1 MNLMVNYNK
10 NLIKTLVVI
19 VIMGFVIS
27 ILWGGPLNLSS
38 QPNQAPTLTIT
49 PLKALAGEPW
59 CIKVAGL
66 TPNSVAKLIVEFK
79 DAFGVVWESS
89 AVFTVTDR
97 GTVEPDIQ
105 APNSGSYQGVDPSGL
120 FWSTRPVNTNQ
131 TSGAFSKSI
140 EPQRLMVSVEVEGK
154 RILSQTIERLF
165 LLPGVERQVV
175 DEAEVK
181 GILFLPAQQEPR
193 PAIIVLSGSEG
204 GVYEPPAAI
213 YASQGFVTLALAYF
227 GQEGLPDE
235 LVHIPIETVDKAVE
249 WLENHPRV
257 NKDAIG
263 IWGASKGAELALLAA
278 AHNPKIKAVVAKSPS
293 AVAFEGVSKAMGIDH
308 KSSWT
313 LNGEEVPFVPI
324 VFNQQLSDSFFSSKL
339 ANEPWSTAPMY
350 AYALENKEA
359 VDAATIQVEKINGPI
374 LLVSGSEDG
383 VWPAETMAKAIMD
396 RLKAKGHPFPD
407 MHLNYEGA
415 GHQIGA
421 PYSPTTI
428 NWLTVSGGLVEDLG
442 GSPQRNAA
450 AALDSWTKITVFLQE
465 HLR

>member
-1 MNLMVNYNK
+1 MNEE
-10 NLIKTLVVI
+10 
-19 VIMGFVIS
+19 
-27 ILWGGPLNLSS
+27 SS
-38 QPNQAPTLTIT
+38 QPSQAPTLIIT
-49 PLKALAGEPW
+49 PQKTLAGDPW
-59 CIKVAGL
+59 SIKVTGL
-66 TPNSVAKLIVEFK
+66 APNSVVKLTVEFK
-79 DAFGVVWESS
+79 DAFGVDWESS
-89 AVFTVTDR
+89 AVFTATDR

-120 FWSTRPVNTNQ
+120 FWSTRPLNTNQ

-140 EPQRLMVSVEVEGK
+140 DAQQLTVSVEVGGK
-154 RILSQTIERLF
+154 KILSQNIERLF

-175 DEAEVK
+175 EEAEVK
-181 GILFLPAQQEPR
+181 GTLFLPTQQGKR

-204 GVYEPPAAI
+204 GIYEPPAAI

-227 GQEGLPDE
+227 GQKGLPDE
-235 LVHIPIETVDKAVE
+235 LVHIPVETVDKAVE

-293 AVAFEGVSKAMGIDH
+293 AVAFEGVSKDMGINH

-324 VFNQQLSDSFFSSKL
+324 VFNQQLSDSFFSSKI
-339 ANEPWSTAPMY
+339 ANAPWSTAPMY
-350 AYALENKEA
+350 EYALENKEA
-359 VDAATIQVEKINGPI
+359 VNAATIQVEKINGPI
-374 LLVSGSEDG
+374 FLVSGSEDG
-383 VWPAETMAKAIMD
+383 VWPAEMMAKAIMD
-396 RLKAKGHPFPD
+396 RLKDKGHAFPD
-407 MHLNYEGA
+407 AQLNYEGA
-415 GHQIGA
+415 GHQIGT

-428 NWLTVSGGLVEDLG
+428 NWLIVSGGLIEDLG
-442 GSPQRNAA
+442 GSPERNAL
-450 AALDSWTKITVFLQE
+450 AALDSWTKISAFLQE

>member
-1 MNLMVNYNK
+1 
-10 NLIKTLVVI
+10 
-19 VIMGFVIS
+19 
-27 ILWGGPLNLSS
+27 
-38 QPNQAPTLTIT
+38 
-49 PLKALAGEPW
+49 
-59 CIKVAGL
+59 
-66 TPNSVAKLIVEFK
+66 
-79 DAFGVVWESS
+79 
-89 AVFTVTDR
+89 
-97 GTVEPDIQ
+97 
-105 APNSGSYQGVDPSGL
+105 
-120 FWSTRPVNTNQ
+120 
-131 TSGAFSKSI
+131 
-140 EPQRLMVSVEVEGK
+140 
-154 RILSQTIERLF
+154 
-165 LLPGVERQVV
+165 
-175 DEAEVK
+175 
-181 GILFLPAQQEPR
+181 
-193 PAIIVLSGSEG
+193 
-204 GVYEPPAAI
+204 
-213 YASQGFVTLALAYF
+213 
-227 GQEGLPDE
+227 
-235 LVHIPIETVDKAVE
+235 
-249 WLENHPRV
+249 
-257 NKDAIG
+257 
-263 IWGASKGAELALLAA
+263 
-278 AHNPKIKAVVAKSPS
+278 
-293 AVAFEGVSKAMGIDH
+293 FEGVSKAMGIDH